1 MRKPSMVGLAAALG
15 AARLMRS
22 TPTAGGTL
30 LNGYADDID
39 RLLRPVDL
47 P

>member
-22 TPTAGGTL
+22 AAAGGTL
-30 LNGYADDID
+30 LNSYADDID